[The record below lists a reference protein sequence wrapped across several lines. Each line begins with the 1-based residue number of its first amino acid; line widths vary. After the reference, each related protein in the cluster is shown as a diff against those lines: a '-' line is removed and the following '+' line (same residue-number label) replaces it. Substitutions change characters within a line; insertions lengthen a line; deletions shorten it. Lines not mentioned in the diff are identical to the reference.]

1 VNGKAVQIIMNNAFG
16 YSFRQAIKQTGR
28 NRTMMVTS
36 LFSITAMM
44 LILGLFFILV
54 VNVNTMTASIRNE
67 FNVIEIFLLDEAE
80 NAEIYTMIG
89 DIGKLDYVDDVSYI
103 SKEQA
108 LEEMKQSW
116 DDKSYLL
123 EGFNQNP
130 LPRSLRVTMNDMEQ
144 AEALI
149 DYIGKYSAV
158 EDVKYGQTEVEKILK
173 ITNGIQIGALVLIM
187 FLIIVSVV
195 VVSNTIKLTVLARGQ
210 EIGIMKYVGATNWFV
225 RGPFLIEGILI
236 GIVAAIISAVLTT
249 ALYSVIVSNLGDRV
263 LILFS
268 TNFVPVGYLSGN
280 LIVIFLALG
289 ISIGA
294 IGSLISMRRFL
305 EV

>member
-1 VNGKAVQIIMNNAFG
+1 MNNAFG

-28 NRTMMVTS
+28 NRTMMLTS

-54 VNVNTMTASIRNE
+54 VNVNTMTASIRDE
-67 FNVIEIFLLDEAE
+67 FNVIEIFLLDDAE
-80 NAEIYTMIG
+80 NGEIYKMIG
-89 DIGKLDYVDDVSYI
+89 EIGELDYVDDVEYI
-103 SKEQA
+103 TKEQA

-123 EGFNQNP
+123 EGLNQNP
-130 LPRSLRVTMNDMEQ
+130 LPRSLRVTMNDLEK
-144 AEALI
+144 AEELVDFI
-149 DYIGKYSAV
+149 DKYSGV
-158 EDVKYGQTEVEKILK
+158 EQIKYGKTEVEKILR
-173 ITNGIQIGALVLIM
+173 ITNGIQIGAIVLIA

-236 GIVAAIISAVLTT
+236 GILAAIISAVLTA

-263 LILFS
+263 LVLFS
-268 TNFVPVGYLSGN
+268 TNFVPVGFLSGN